1 MRNDSCNGGGMRLLR
16 RLTIL
21 LPALLLGAC
30 ATRWDPPP
38 APQPQPRPQQPSF
51 VPAHMLVQ
59 RCREVAPQVHPWRGR
74 QIRSALLQYELSRA
88 YRRGAEQM
96 KPRDRQRAE
105 AQEREA
111 WSILWETCQP
121 VLATAPRAP

>member
-1 MRNDSCNGGGMRLLR
+1 MRLLR

-21 LPALLLGAC
+21 LPAAMLSAC
-30 ATRWDPPP
+30 VTSWEPQPP
-38 APQPQPRPQQPSF
+38 PQPQPRPQPTY

>member
-16 RLTIL
+16 RLTTL

-30 ATRWDPPP
+30 VTSWEPQPP
-38 APQPQPRPQQPSF
+38 PQPQPRPQPTY

>member
-1 MRNDSCNGGGMRLLR
+1 MRNDSCNGAGMSLPRLA
-16 RLTIL
+16 IL
-21 LPALLLGAC
+21 LCVAVLGGC
-30 ATRWDPPP
+30 ATSWEP
-38 APQPQPRPQQPSF
+38 APAPAPQPRPQPTY

-88 YRRGAEQM
+88 YRKGAEQM